1 VVLLHE
7 GNKGEE
13 RMLGSNLQGSRG
25 DGPVARGEA
34 ESTDRVD
41 GVDGVDRT
49 GETGEVERADGGMN
63 GDGGVHGGL
72 DQAEC
77 WAEEVHVFE
86 RLITAPVAGTF
97 HPSYSDITVDNPV
110 MIAIGDEIGVLV
122 QSGEKHAVESPFTG
136 LLMGLIALP
145 GERVKAH
152 QPLAWL
158 TTDDDLLW
166 D

>member
-1 VVLLHE
+1 MAIDLSVDSVT
-7 GNKGEE
+7 
-13 RMLGSNLQGSRG
+13 GS
-25 DGPVARGEA
+25 
-34 ESTDRVD
+34 DRD
-41 GVDGVDRT
+41 T
-49 GETGEVERADGGMN
+49 ADGAG
-63 GDGGVHGGL
+63 GDA
-72 DQAEC
+72 AERC
-77 WAEEVHVFE
+77 CAEEVHVFE
-86 RLITAPVAGTF
+86 RLITARTGGVFYPTF
-97 HPSYSDITVDNPV
+97 SDITVDNPV

-122 QSGEKHAVESPFTG
+122 QSGEKHTVESPFTG